1 MKIIFVKCP
10 AGIGYGYHAG
20 ATLDCSEEFATEM
33 INLGYAEA
41 EKKGAKITS
50 ALPEDLPGREA
61 FEAAGILTLDAVK
74 EVGNYTEI
82 KGIGKATAENIVK
95 YFSKDGF

>member
-1 MKIIFVKCP
+1 MTIKFVKSTC
-10 AGIGYGYHAG
+10 GIGYGYLPG
-20 ATLDCSEEFATEM
+20 ATLDCSEEFASEM
-33 INLGYAEA
+33 INLGFAEA

-50 ALPEDLPGREA
+50 ALPGDLPGREA

-82 KGIGKATAENIVK
+82 KGIGKATAENIEK